1 MGALIPPAPNVFKFL
16 ALFLCLFNGAYPTPL
31 GNGTRSV
38 NSASL
43 TISNDDIDAT
53 VSNPPSMN
61 SPKPPPSPTSE
72 PTAAET
78 PNSSRIV
85 KKAEFIS
92 PSLFYQQGQMSVE
105 CPSQKGVMAIIRDY
119 VGGTRRYPLP
129 DLVGTGITAE
139 EWNRQLDVWG
149 KVIEDDPVAG
159 KAKRYVQNLQKR
171 CFACRCNSETAR
183 LVHETSPLRRNPC
196 SNRMIALKCEVYF
209 QYEGQALRFTTPP
222 WDPPSLPLENL
233 EPLEPYF
240 DIDRSLWADHD
251 PNDPNPPPIRLY
263 GPQANPINLDFDLDD
278 FLDFTGMGDQD
289 MFDVPPGLEY
299 EYGYGHGPHGYGYGF
314 GEGSGG
320 SGSGSGGSG
329 RAKRDLGRRN
339 KAYRV
344 NEGDLETEKARMKR
358 N

>member
-1 MGALIPPAPNVFKFL
+1 MR
-16 ALFLCLFNGAYPTPL
+16 PTEVCPF
-31 GNGTRSV
+31 V
-38 NSASL
+38 
-43 TISNDDIDAT
+43 
-53 VSNPPSMN
+53 
-61 SPKPPPSPTSE
+61 TSKTQSIE
-72 PTAAET
+72 
-78 PNSSRIV
+78 
-85 KKAEFIS
+85 
-92 PSLFYQQGQMSVE
+92 YQ
-105 CPSQKGVMAIIRDY
+105 
-119 VGGTRRYPLP
+119 
-129 DLVGTGITAE
+129 
-139 EWNRQLDVWG
+139 
-149 KVIEDDPVAG
+149 
-159 KAKRYVQNLQKR
+159 
-171 CFACRCNSETAR
+171 
-183 LVHETSPLRRNPC
+183 
-196 SNRMIALKCEVYF
+196 
-209 QYEGQALRFTTPP
+209 
-222 WDPPSLPLENL
+222 

>member
-1 MGALIPPAPNVFKFL
+1 
-16 ALFLCLFNGAYPTPL
+16 
-31 GNGTRSV
+31 
-38 NSASL
+38 
-43 TISNDDIDAT
+43 
-53 VSNPPSMN
+53 MN
-61 SPKPPPSPTSE
+61 SPKLPPSPTSK

-78 PNSSRIV
+78 PNSSRII

-92 PSLFYQQGQMSVE
+92 PSLFYQQGQMSIE
-105 CPSQKGVMAIIRDY
+105 CPNQKVVMAIIRDY

-149 KVIEDDPVAG
+149 KVIEDNPVAG

-171 CFACRCNSETAR
+171 CFACRCNPETAR
-183 LVHETSPLRRNPC
+183 LVHETNALLSNPC

-209 QYEGQALRFTTPP
+209 QCACTVPLIQPTFNATYRSVPLRYFQDAINRIPRYIRERAGDDWIWEVPSSMAEYEGQILRFTTPL
-222 WDPPSLPLENL
+222 WDPPSLPLENS

-240 DIDRSLWADHD
+240 DVDRSLWADHD

-263 GPQANPINLDFDLDD
+263 GPQANPVNLDFDLDD
-278 FLDFTGMGDQD
+278 FLDFTGTGDQD

-299 EYGYGHGPHGYGYGF
+299 EHG
-314 GEGSGG
+314 
-320 SGSGSGGSG
+320 
-329 RAKRDLGRRN
+329 L
-339 KAYRV
+339 YRV
-344 NEGDLETEKARMKR
+344 NEGDLETEKPRMKR